1 MYEFAGVPMKIRE
14 IAKLL
19 NADVLCGEELL
30 DGEVHSACGCDMM
43 SDVLAFVKE
52 QAVLLTGLCNPQ
64 VVRTAEMMDMRCIV
78 FVRGK
83 VPSADIIALAQDSG
97 IVVLTS
103 NERMYVACGMLYSNG
118 LSGGSVLNE
127 I

>member
-1 MYEFAGVPMKIRE
+1 MKIRE

-19 NADVLCGEELL
+19 DAAVLCGEEHL
-30 DGEVHSACGCDMM
+30 DGEVCSACGCDMM

-83 VPSADIIALAQDSG
+83 TPSADIVEMARDSG
-97 IVVLTS
+97 IVVLAS
-103 NERMYVACGMLYSNG
+103 EERMYVACGKLYANG
-118 LSGGSVLNE
+118 LAGGTT
-127 I
+127 

>member
-1 MYEFAGVPMKIRE
+1 MATEAHMKIRR
-14 IAKLL
+14 IAELL
-19 NADVLCGEELL
+19 EAQVLCGEERL

-52 QAVLLTGLCNPQ
+52 QAVLITGLCNPQ

-83 VPSADIIALAQDSG
+83 IPPKEVVQLANDAG
-97 IVVLTS
+97 IVVLATS
-103 NERMYVACGMLYSNG
+103 ERMYVACGVLYQCG
-118 LSGGSVLNE
+118 LSGGSFVND
-127 I
+127 

>member
-1 MYEFAGVPMKIRE
+1 MKIKE
-14 IAKLL
+14 IVELL
-19 NADVLCGEELL
+19 DAQVLCGETHL

-52 QAVLLTGLCNPQ
+52 QAVLITGLCNPQ

-83 VPSADIIALAQDSG
+83 MPPSEVVALAEEAG
-97 IVVLTS
+97 IAVLAS
-103 NERMYVACGMLYSNG
+103 KERMYVACGKLYAAG
-118 LSGGSVLNE
+118 LSGGSVVHG
-127 I
+127 

>member
-1 MYEFAGVPMKIRE
+1 MKIKE
-14 IAKLL
+14 IAELL
-19 NADVLCGEELL
+19 DAKVLCGEENLE
-30 DGEVHSACGCDMM
+30 GEVHSACGCDMM

-83 VPSADIIALAQDSG
+83 DPSDEIVNMASESG
-97 IVVLTS
+97 IVVLATA
-103 NERMYVACGMLYSNG
+103 ERMYVACGKLYANG
-118 LSGGSVLNE
+118 LAGGTT
-127 I
+127 